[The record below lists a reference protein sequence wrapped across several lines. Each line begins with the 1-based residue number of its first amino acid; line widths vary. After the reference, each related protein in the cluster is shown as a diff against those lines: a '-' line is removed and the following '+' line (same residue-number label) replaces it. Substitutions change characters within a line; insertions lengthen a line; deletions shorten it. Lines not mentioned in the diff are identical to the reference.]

1 MGEPSSPSDL
11 RIGLIADNPNFP
23 AGWDQVVE
31 KVKMADQLGYDS
43 VWLGEAWGY
52 DVFTSLADLA
62 RVTGRIKLGTG
73 IVNVFSRSPGVIAS
87 SIATLDERS
96 GGRMLLGLG
105 SSGGYV
111 IEHWHGVRFE
121 KPLRRL
127 REYAEIINII
137 LRREKLI
144 YHGELFQ
151 LERGFKLQFTP
162 LRKHIPIYIAAI
174 TPKSIE
180 QTGEIA
186 DGVLPVYWPKEQY
199 PAMRRMLDAGAA
211 KAGRAADSAS
221 IAPYITTEILLDE
234 SQRPAA
240 RDRARGPVA
249 FYIGRMGMFYAEM
262 LARYGYTAEVEAV
275 KRGWEAGPKTAARGV
290 SDALLDATAIV
301 GTPQEMAAQLIAWQ
315 QLGVDEPI
323 ITMPSGTPEQAG
335 QALDALMQA
344 VRAAQQR

>member
-1 MGEPSSPSDL
+1 MVEPASPADL

-23 AGWDQVVE
+23 AGWEQVVE
-31 KVKMADQLGYDS
+31 KVKLADQLGYDS
-43 VWLGEAWGY
+43 VWLDEAWGY
-52 DVFTSLADLA
+52 DIFTSLADLA
-62 RVTGRIKLGTG
+62 RVTQRIKLGTG

-87 SIATLDERS
+87 SMATLDERS

-105 SSGGYV
+105 SSGVNV

-121 KPLRRL
+121 RPLRRL
-127 REYAEIINII
+127 REYAEIINMIM
-137 LRREKLI
+137 RREKLI
-144 YHGELFQ
+144 YHGDLFQ

-186 DGVLPVYWPKEQY
+186 DGVLPIFWPKEKF
-199 PAMRRMLDAGAA
+199 PEMRALLDTGST
-211 KAGRAADSAS
+211 KAGREGGSVS
-221 IAPYITTEILLDE
+221 IAPYITTEILMDE
-234 SQRPAA
+234 SQRQAA
-240 RDRARGPVA
+240 RDRARGPIA
-249 FYIGRMGMFYAEM
+249 FYIGRMGVFYAEV
-262 LARYGYTAEVEAV
+262 LARHGYAADVEAV

-301 GTPQEMAAQLIAWQ
+301 GTPEEMAAQLKAWQ
-315 QLGVDEPI
+315 QPGVNEPI

-335 QALDALMQA
+335 QVLETLMQEIA
-344 VRAAQQR
+344 GS

>member
-1 MGEPSSPSDL
+1 MVEPASPADL

-23 AGWDQVVE
+23 AGWEQVVE
-31 KVKMADQLGYDS
+31 KVKLADQLGYDS

-87 SIATLDERS
+87 SMATLDERS

-105 SSGGYV
+105 SSGGNV

-127 REYAEIINII
+127 REYAEIINMII
-137 LRREKLI
+137 RREKLI
-144 YHGELFQ
+144 YHGDIFQ

-180 QTGEIA
+180 QAGEIA
-186 DGVLPVYWPKEQY
+186 DGVLPICWPKEQY
-199 PAMRRMLDAGAA
+199 PAMRRMLDAGSAR
-211 KAGRAADSAS
+211 AGRAAGSVS
-221 IAPYITTEILLDE
+221 IAPYITTEILMDE
-234 SQRPAA
+234 SKRQAA
-240 RDRARGPVA
+240 RDRARGPIA
-249 FYIGRMGMFYAEM
+249 FYIGRMGVFYAEM
-262 LARYGYTAEVEAV
+262 LARHGYAADAEDV

-290 SDALLDATAIV
+290 SDALLDATAII
-301 GTPQEMAAQLIAWQ
+301 GTPEEIAVQLKAWQ
-315 QLGVDEPI
+315 QLGVNEPI

-335 QALDALMQA
+335 QALEALMQA
-344 VRAAQQR
+344 VQAGNRA

>member
-1 MGEPSSPSDL
+1 MVAPASSSDL

-23 AGWDQVVE
+23 AGWEQVVE
-31 KVKMADQLGYDS
+31 KVKLADQLGYDS

-62 RVTGRIKLGTG
+62 RVTQRIKLGTG

-105 SSGGYV
+105 SSGGNV

-137 LRREKLI
+137 MRREKLL
-144 YHGELFQ
+144 YHGDIFQ

-186 DGVLPVYWPKEQY
+186 DGVLPIYWPKEQY
-199 PAMRRMLDAGAA
+199 PAMRRMLDAGSA
-211 KAGRAADSAS
+211 KAGRAAGSVS
-221 IAPYITTEILLDE
+221 VAPYITTEILMDE
-234 SQRPAA
+234 SQRQAV
-240 RDRARGPVA
+240 RDRACSPIA
-249 FYIGRMGMFYAEM
+249 FYIGRMGVFYAEM
-262 LARYGYTAEVEAV
+262 LARHGYAADVEAV
-275 KRGWEAGPKTAARGV
+275 KRGWEAGPKTAARSV
-290 SDALLDATAIV
+290 SDALLDATAII
-301 GTPQEMAAQLIAWQ
+301 GTPEEMAAHLKAWQ
-315 QLGVDEPI
+315 QLGVNEPI

-335 QALDALMQA
+335 QALEALMQA
-344 VRAAQQR
+344 VRAGNRA

>member
-1 MGEPSSPSDL
+1 MVAPASSSDL

-23 AGWDQVVE
+23 AGWEQVVE
-31 KVKMADQLGYDS
+31 KVKLADQLGYDS

-62 RVTGRIKLGTG
+62 RVTQRIKLGTG

-105 SSGGYV
+105 SSGGNV

-127 REYAEIINII
+127 REYAEIINMIM
-137 LRREKLI
+137 RREKLL
-144 YHGELFQ
+144 YHGDIFQ

-186 DGVLPVYWPKEQY
+186 DGVLPIYWPKEQY
-199 PAMRRMLDAGAA
+199 PAMRRMLDAGSA
-211 KAGRAADSAS
+211 KAGRAAGSVS
-221 IAPYITTEILLDE
+221 VAPYITTEILMDE
-234 SQRPAA
+234 SQRQAV
-240 RDRARGPVA
+240 RDRACSPIA
-249 FYIGRMGMFYAEM
+249 FYIGRMGVFYAEM
-262 LARYGYTAEVEAV
+262 LARHGYAADVEAV
-275 KRGWEAGPKTAARGV
+275 KRGWEAGPKTAARSV
-290 SDALLDATAIV
+290 SDALLDATAII
-301 GTPQEMAAQLIAWQ
+301 GTPEEMAAQLKAWQ
-315 QLGVDEPI
+315 QLGVNEPI

-335 QALDALMQA
+335 QALEALMQA
-344 VRAAQQR
+344 VRAGNRA